1 MYVNQHNKNVTKWI
15 IQVSEETGL
24 SVSVSSIA
32 GIDSLYD
39 DSKIPA
45 FHGIRII
52 YRTELLGG
60 NLRSELVGTTDL
72 AAWIDYDDLGTLPL
86 VGVAEYGVKLAYGD
100 HTSEI

>member
-1 MYVNQHNKNVTKWI
+1 MDHSGIGRDWVICKCFVDCR
-15 IQVSEETGL
+15 
-24 SVSVSSIA
+24 
-32 GIDSLYD
+32 IDSLHD

-86 VGVAEYGVKLAYGD
+86 VGVAKYGVKLAYGEYK
-100 HTSEI
+100 SAI